1 MKKSQ
6 IAEIINRL
14 TDLEVKIARGI
25 QDSSYKN
32 KDKNLEWFNE
42 LTKITSDLDKIW
54 KGK

>member
-14 TDLEVKIARGI
+14 NDLEVKIARGI
-25 QDSSYKN
+25 HDSSYKN
-32 KDKNLEWFNE
+32 REKSMEWFNE
-42 LTKITSDLDKIW
+42 LTTITSALDKIW